1 MLTEQEKAVLNGI
14 FLFKDMSDRDAD
26 AFFGGRHC
34 ELAAFKKGESLFSE
48 DEKRLGVLLSGKAV
62 ALPNE
67 ESRGALRSFSEGE
80 LFGAAAIF
88 CDDGHPPFSLIAAKT
103 ACRVLFVSREG
114 VEELFLKE
122 PRRAIEYIR
131 FLSGRVEFLNRR
143 IGTFTSP
150 EASVRLARYIL
161 KTAEQ
166 GVCHNINFTALAKTL
181 GISRASLYRAKNE
194 LVELNAISVEGRTI
208 ALLDIEALSNIK

>member
-1 MLTEQEKAVLNGI
+1 MITTQERAVLNDI
-14 FLFKDMSDRDAD
+14 FLFEDMSDSEAD
-26 AFFGGRHC
+26 AFFGGWHC
-34 ELAAFKKGESLFSE
+34 ELASFNKGESLFSE

-62 ALPNE
+62 ALPSE
-67 ESRGALRSFSEGE
+67 DSRGALRSFSAGE

-88 CDDGHPPFSLIAAKT
+88 CDDGRPPFSLIVAKT
-103 ACRVLFVSREG
+103 ACRVLFISREG
-114 VEELFLKE
+114 VEALFLKE

-161 KTAEQ
+161 KTSER
-166 GVCHNINFTALAKTL
+166 GVCRNINFTALAKTL

-194 LVELNAISVEGRTI
+194 LIELNAISVEGRTI
-208 ALLDIEALSNIK
+208 TLLDTEALNNIK

>member
-1 MLTEQEKAVLNGI
+1 L
-14 FLFKDMSDRDAD
+14 
-26 AFFGGRHC
+26 HC
-34 ELAAFKKGESLFSE
+34 ELASFNKGESLFSE
-48 DEKRLGVLLSGKAV
+48 DEKRLGILLSGKAV
-62 ALPNE
+62 ALPSE
-67 ESRGALRSFSEGE
+67 DSRGALRSFSAGE

-88 CDDGHPPFSLIAAKT
+88 CDDGRPPFSLIVAKT
-103 ACRVLFVSREG
+103 ACRVLFISREG

-122 PRRAIEYIR
+122 PRRAIEYIP

-161 KTAEQ
+161 KTSER
-166 GVCHNINFTALAKTL
+166 GVCRNINFTALAKTL

-194 LVELNAISVEGRTI
+194 LIELNAISVEGRTI
-208 ALLDIEALSNIK
+208 TLLDTEALNNIK